1 MIAIKTW
8 NFPLLES
15 PEEFE
20 QAKVDLALDAFESH
34 VIQPKPAGEGVT
46 FKIMEEEG
54 LDFLERVPVY
64 VNNRLHQ
71 SIQHIRELE
80 LQLLV
85 WLVSRQRGDYDL
97 ISPVPHEADGLSYAT
112 SLITGIPHVQPRE
125 SKGYGVQKGDYPVDG
140 LYSPGDRILL
150 IEGTSSTL
158 RSIIAE
164 ARRWKNRGAQPVRAH
179 AVFTYD
185 WGDVAELKA
194 EGCRFEPILTV
205 REAFFLA
212 MKFRR
217 VTTEEHVRVSKYL
230 LAAEQFFRGEFT
242 RQRAAELD
250 LLRAGY

>member
-1 MIAIKTW
+1 MKTW

-20 QAKVDLALDAFESH
+20 QAKMDLVLASFDSH
-34 VIQPKPAGEGVT
+34 VIETKPAGKGVT

-64 VNNRLHQ
+64 INNRLHQ
-71 SIQHIRELE
+71 SFQHIRELE

-85 WLVSRQRGDYDL
+85 WLVSRRPGAYDR

-140 LYSPGDRILL
+140 LYRPGDRILL

-164 ARRWKNRGAQPVRAH
+164 ARRWKNRGCQPVRAH

-185 WGDVAELKA
+185 WGDVTELRA
-194 EGCRFEPILTV
+194 EGCVFEPILDV
-205 REAFFLA
+205 RGAFLIA
-212 MKFRR
+212 KKFRR
-217 VTTEEHVRVSKYL
+217 ITTEDHIRVSSYL
-230 LAAEQFFRGEFT
+230 LAAEDFFRGELT
-242 RQRAAELD
+242 RQRAVELG